1 MSRIDPNQPIRRI
14 HKATEAIDMLRH
26 GAPVEHVLDQV
37 ARAITGRRYERWV
50 AAYEADGVSKW
61 KTGDE

>member
-37 ARAITGRRYERWV
+37 VRAITGGRYEQWV
-50 AAYEADGVSKW
+50 AAYESDGVSKW
-61 KTGDE
+61 RTGE